1 MLGGATCCLEGVQVL
16 MGFGLVWAFWHGG
29 LCLGGRGGG
38 IGLGL
43 FEPMVLS

>member
-1 MLGGATCCLEGVQVL
+1 MPGGCLLLGGCGVL

-29 LCLGGRGGG
+29 LCLGVGRG